1 MSEENLEKNK
11 IENEEKEVVKESN
24 TIKQELEETTDRLK
38 RIMAEFENFKKRSN
52 KEREALYNSLLAD
65 IIASFLPVIDNL
77 EKAVQ
82 AKTEDEGYK
91 QGIELVLKQF
101 VDVLTKFGVEEIKT
115 VGETFDPEVHEAV
128 SSIQDETKGENM
140 ESDIIKISH
149 LNKSFGE
156 VKAVNDLS
164 FRVKKGELF
173 AFLGVNG
180 AGKSTTISI
189 LCGLLKKDSG
199 TVQVNGIET
208 DKAGAQT
215 KRMLGVVFQDSVL
228 DKPLTVKENL
238 KSRAALYGITGNAF
252 DKRLQELVE
261 ILDFDEF
268 LNRPV
273 GKLSGGQRRRIDIA
287 RALLH
292 RPEILILDE
301 PTTGLDPQT
310 RQLIWNV
317 IEKLQKTENM
327 TVFLTTH
334 YMEEAANAGYVVI
347 LDKGS
352 VAAEGTPFELK
363 NDYVQDI
370 VSVYGISEDEIKSL
384 NREYKKIRDGYQIK
398 VRNTKEA
405 TELIVEHQDLFTD
418 YEVVKGGMDDVF
430 LAVTGK
436 KLGGER

>member
-1 MSEENLEKNK
+1 M
-11 IENEEKEVVKESN
+11 
-24 TIKQELEETTDRLK
+24 
-38 RIMAEFENFKKRSN
+38 
-52 KEREALYNSLLAD
+52 
-65 IIASFLPVIDNL
+65 
-77 EKAVQ
+77 
-82 AKTEDEGYK
+82 
-91 QGIELVLKQF
+91 
-101 VDVLTKFGVEEIKT
+101 
-115 VGETFDPEVHEAV
+115 
-128 SSIQDETKGENM
+128 
-140 ESDIIKISH
+140 SDIIKIEQ
-149 LNKSFGE
+149 LNKCFGD

-189 LCGLLKKDSG
+189 ICGQLRKDSG
-199 TVQVNGIET
+199 NVWIK
-208 DKAGAQT
+208 DKEADRAGSET
-215 KRMLGVVFQDSVL
+215 KRLLGVVFQDSVL

-238 KSRAALYGITGNAF
+238 KSRAALYGITGNSF
-252 DKRLQELVE
+252 EKRLAELVE
-261 ILDFDEF
+261 ILDFGDYI
-268 LNRPV
+268 NRPV

-317 IEKLQKTENM
+317 IEKLQKIENL

-352 VAAEGTPFELK
+352 IAAQGTPFELK
-363 NDYVQDI
+363 NNYVQDI
-370 VSVYGISEDEIKSL
+370 VSVYGVSEDEIKTL
-384 NREYKKIRDGYQIK
+384 NREYKKILDGYQIK

-405 TELIVEHQDLFTD
+405 TKLIIDHQELFTD